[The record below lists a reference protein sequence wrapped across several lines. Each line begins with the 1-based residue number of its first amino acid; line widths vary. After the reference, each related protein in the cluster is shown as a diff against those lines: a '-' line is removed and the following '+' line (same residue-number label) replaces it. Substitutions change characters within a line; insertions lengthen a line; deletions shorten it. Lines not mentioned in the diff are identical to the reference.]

1 MSEMP
6 VDRTQARRAAS
17 LCASPAPVR
26 RDVRIERMRREPQIN
41 RQPDP
46 VVDAEIDRLA
56 RETVRGM
63 TPRDLGLILYP
74 NATPV
79 SLSQVPHNVVAD
91 HLNRY
96 TQSDLETGQ
105 FLEVLPGKFT
115 FIMSH
120 ETKERKESE
129 QENA

>member
-1 MSEMP
+1 M
-6 VDRTQARRAAS
+6 DRH
-17 LCASPAPVR
+17 
-26 RDVRIERMRREPQIN
+26 
-41 RQPDP
+41 PDP

-56 RETVRGM
+56 HDAIQEM
-63 TPRDLGLILYP
+63 TPQDLGLMLYP

-79 SLSQVPHNVVAD
+79 LLSQVPSHVVAD

-96 TQSDLETGQ
+96 TQRDLETGQ

-120 ETKERKESE
+120 ETKQKREESE
-129 QENA
+129 QRRARDK

>member
-1 MSEMP
+1 MIRGTQP
-6 VDRTQARRAAS
+6 DRH
-17 LCASPAPVR
+17 
-26 RDVRIERMRREPQIN
+26 
-41 RQPDP
+41 PDP

-56 RETVRGM
+56 HAAVQSM
-63 TPRDLGLILYP
+63 TPRDRGLMLYP

-79 SLSQVPHNVVAD
+79 PLSRVPADVVAD

-105 FLEVLPGKFT
+105 FLEVIPEKFT

-120 ETKERKESE
+120 ETKRRKESE
-129 QENA
+129 QEDAVDKQ

>member
-1 MSEMP
+1 
-6 VDRTQARRAAS
+6 
-17 LCASPAPVR
+17 
-26 RDVRIERMRREPQIN
+26 MRRETEVEHHPNSII
-41 RQPDP
+41 
-46 VVDAEIDRLA
+46 DAEIDRLA
-56 RETVRGM
+56 HSVVRNM
-63 TPRDLGLILYP
+63 TPRDRGLMLYP

-79 SLSQVPHNVVAD
+79 SLPQVPDQIVAD

-115 FIMSH
+115 FIMSQ